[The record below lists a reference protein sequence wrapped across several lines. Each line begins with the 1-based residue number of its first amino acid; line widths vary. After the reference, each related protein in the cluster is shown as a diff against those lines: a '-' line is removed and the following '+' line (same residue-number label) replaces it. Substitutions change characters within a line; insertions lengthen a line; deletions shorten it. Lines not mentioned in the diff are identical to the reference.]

1 MANLMKMD
9 KNNFIKALSTS
20 ISSDRLKTRSIDV
33 YAYASDAGFYEIL
46 PIAVCF
52 PISEQEISEIVFQSR
67 AYQVPITFRGGGTSL
82 SGQTVGEGIIVDLSR
97 AWKKVEVLD
106 GAVRVQ
112 PGVTGGVVNQYLK
125 KHAQKIGPDPSSINS
140 AMMGGILSN
149 NASGM
154 CCGVSYN
161 SYHTLRYIR
170 FMLSDGHVYN
180 TELEAD
186 YTRFEKEQ
194 QQIANTLSAIR
205 QEIINNEILEAKI
218 RHKYKIKNTVG
229 YGLNSF
235 LDYEH
240 PLDILAHLLIGAEG
254 TLGFIAEA
262 VLKTLPD
269 KPFKATSLLVFDNIK
284 DACKA
289 ITPLKNLGAESL
301 ELMDRASI
309 ASVERMKGL
318 PEYVK
323 LLPKTAAALL
333 CEFQGFT
340 EEAID
345 DSLNQ
350 VQNLHLPVIQN
361 LEFTKSSEEQA
372 LLWKIRKG
380 MFPAVGAIRAKG
392 TTVVLEDIAFPV
404 ELLADAVEDLQQLFK
419 KYGYDNAIIFGHAK
433 DGNLHF
439 VITQSF
445 DTKAEVDRYAAFMD
459 DVVALVVHK
468 YDGSLKAEHGTGR
481 NMAPFVKTEW
491 GEEAYEIMKRL
502 KHVIDPHHIFNR
514 GVIINTDA
522 HAHLKDLKKYP
533 VVEDEVDK
541 CIECGFCEQNCPSRA
556 LTLTPRKRI
565 VIRRAQKKLA
575 ENGEHRLA
583 TELDLYYQYDGM
595 ETCAVD
601 GMCANDCPVQINTGD
616 LIKKLRKEQN
626 SVFARGMATLVAKNL
641 RFTEAML
648 SMGFRS
654 YEKSKKILKGLSLF
668 KNIPDMVRSSKYTQ
682 KPESDRPDFLVF
694 SSCVSRIMTNQEIH
708 DQDYILFIAR
718 SLGIGVATV
727 PLKESICC
735 GQAFASKGFEKAG
748 EIAQRDAVD
757 RLLKLTDNGR
767 MPIVVD
773 VSSCSQQFMNYSFK
787 DKVYQ
792 ERYRK
797 LKFLDSIDFAHD
809 YILPKLK
816 VVKKLEKVTLHPNCS
831 TFKMNKVEK
840 FKNVAQSIAHE
851 VHIPIYATC
860 CAMAGDRGFLVPELT
875 SSAVSHQNAEV
886 IAYDA
891 PYHCS
896 TSVTCNINLSANTGK
911 QYESLYS
918 LIHKIL

>member
-1 MANLMKMD
+1 MNSK
-9 KNNFIKALSTS
+9 NFIKALSTA
-20 ISSDRLKTRSIDV
+20 IPADRLKNRSIDL

-52 PISEQEISEIVFQSR
+52 PISEQEISEIVYQAR
-67 AYQVPITFRGGGTSL
+67 TYQVPITFRAGGTSL

-97 AWKKVEVLD
+97 AWKKVEVLK

-125 KHAQKIGPDPSSINS
+125 KHTQKIGPDPSSINS

-154 CCGVSYN
+154 CCGVDYN
-161 SYHTLRYIR
+161 SYHTLKFVK
-170 FMLSDGHVYN
+170 FMLADGRVYN
-180 TELEAD
+180 TELTED
-186 YTRFEKEQ
+186 YTRFKNEQ
-194 QQIANTLSAIR
+194 SIIAQTLSAIKE
-205 QEIINNEILEAKI
+205 EIERNEALRNKI
-218 RHKYKIKNTVG
+218 RHKYRIKNTVG

-284 DACKA
+284 DACDA
-289 ITPLKNLGAESL
+289 ITPLKELGAESL

-333 CEFQGFT
+333 CEFQGFS
-340 EEAID
+340 EETID
-345 DSLNQ
+345 ASLQQ
-350 VQNLHLPVIQN
+350 VADLALPVIQA
-361 LEFTKSSEEQA
+361 LEFTKSAEEQA

-404 ELLADAVEDLQQLFK
+404 EQLANAVGDLQQLFQ

-445 DTKAEVDRYAAFMD
+445 DTSAEVNRYATFMEE
-459 DVVALVVHK
+459 VVDLVVHK

-491 GEEAYEIMKRL
+491 GEEAYDIMKRL
-502 KHVIDPHHIFNR
+502 KEVVDPQNIFNR
-514 GVIINTDA
+514 GVIINADEK
-522 HAHLKDLKKYP
+522 AHLKDLKKYP

-565 VIRRAQKKLA
+565 VIRRAQKKLMDK
-575 ENGEHRLA
+575 GQLKLA
-583 TELDLYYQYDGM
+583 TELDLYYQYEGM

-616 LIKKLRKEQN
+616 LIKNLRKGQN
-626 SVFARGMATLVAKNL
+626 SFFERILALSIAKNL
-641 RFTEAML
+641 KASETVLRV
-648 SMGFRS
+648 GFKAF
-654 YEKSKKILKGLSLF
+654 EKFRTFFKTVAVL
-668 KNIPDMVRSSKYTQ
+668 KNIPSTVRSSRFTQ
-682 KPESDRPDFLVF
+682 KTEGTRPDFLVF
-694 SSCVSRIMTNQEIH
+694 SSCVSRLITNQEIH

-718 SLGIGVATV
+718 HVGLSVATIPKQV
-727 PLKESICC
+727 SMCC
-735 GQAFASKGFEKAG
+735 GQAFSSKGFEKAS
-748 EIAQRDAVD
+748 EVAQKDAVD
-757 RLLKLTDNGR
+757 KLLKLTDNGR

-773 VSSCSQQFMNYSFK
+773 VSSCSQQFLSYSFK
-787 DKVYQ
+787 DKTYQ

-809 YILPKLK
+809 HIIPKLN
-816 VVKKLEKVTLHPNCS
+816 VTKKLETVTLHPNCS
-831 TFKMNKVEK
+831 TYKMNKLEK
-840 FKNVAQSIAHE
+840 FKKVAQSVANE

-875 SSAVSHQNAEV
+875 SSAVGHQIDEVKSINALH
-886 IAYDA
+886 
-891 PYHCS
+891 HCS